1 MSHGSSPASWTAVL
15 VCLAGFTIGGIALVP
30 TPNWTFFTI
39 GTVLAV
45 IAGPLGLVMSRMGFG
60 AERAA
65 GHGQTARGVDE
76 HRGVTD

>member
-15 VCLAGFTIGGIALVP
+15 VCLAGFTIGGIALIPEPHWVP
-30 TPNWTFFTI
+30 FTI
-39 GTVLAV
+39 GAALTVL
-45 IAGPLGLVMSRMGFG
+45 AGPLGLVMSRMGLG

-65 GHGQTARGVDE
+65 GHGDLSRGVDE

>member
-30 TPNWTFFTI
+30 EPHWVPFTV
-39 GTVLAV
+39 GAALVV

-60 AERAA
+60 VERAA
-65 GHGQTARGVDE
+65 GHGDLSRGVDE
-76 HRGVTD
+76 HRSVAD

>member
-15 VCLAGFTIGGIALVP
+15 VCLAGFTIGGIALIPEPRWVP
-30 TPNWTFFTI
+30 FAI
-39 GTVLAV
+39 GAALAVLAAP
-45 IAGPLGLVMSRMGFG
+45 IGLVMSRMGLG

-65 GHGQTARGVDE
+65 GHGDLPRGVDE